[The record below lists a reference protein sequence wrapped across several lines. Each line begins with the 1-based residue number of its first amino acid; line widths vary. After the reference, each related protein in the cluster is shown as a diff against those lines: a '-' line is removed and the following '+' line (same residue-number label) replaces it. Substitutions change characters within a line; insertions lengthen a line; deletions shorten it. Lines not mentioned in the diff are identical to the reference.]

1 MKELEN
7 IDERKF
13 DNSDE
18 LWNFIV
24 SLLDIIDDKDESD
37 RNKIERLEIIS
48 KLLLDNQVDNIDLV
62 NIKNKSLTKQLPY
75 FKGIIPKNYLIPNNK
90 IIQKLSEIMEAREK
104 GRNLLVS
111 AKKSKKPII
120 AHCLIAYDQK
130 SVNLN
135 TKITEF
141 DLIVYNA
148 ITSIVE
154 AGGTDTL
161 MTPENIHRV
170 MTGEK
175 DSATPSRHQVEQVI
189 QSIDKMRFCR
199 AIIDCT
205 EEVVAYNKF
214 QNIAEYDSLQH
225 KKSTNGELRYLFDT
239 YLLASQW
246 CIAACGNDEVR
257 ALRLLSKPVLAEY
270 AKISGQILNI
280 PSYLLNTK
288 HIQANTQKNIILKD
302 YLLRRIEQMKGNN
315 NLEQKTISLLSYDR
329 GNEHH
334 KGLYEIITG
343 KAEND
348 MVETKRIRQA
358 SEKYLTYWKECK
370 YIKNFHFEKSG
381 RTFSTIN
388 ILL

>member
-1 MKELEN
+1 MKEFEN
-7 IDERKF
+7 DKN
-13 DNSDE
+13 NSDD

-24 SLLDIIDDKDESD
+24 SLLDIIDDKEQSD
-37 RNKIERLEIIS
+37 RNKIEKLEIIS
-48 KLLLDNQVDNIDLV
+48 KLLLDDKTENLDE
-62 NIKNKSLTKQLPY
+62 IKKQALAKKLPY

-90 IIQKLSEIMEAREK
+90 IIQKLSQIMEAREK

-111 AKKSKKPII
+111 TKKSKKPII
-120 AHCLIAYDQK
+120 AHCLIAFDQK

-135 TKITEF
+135 AKITEF

-148 ITSIVE
+148 IISIIE

-175 DSATPSRHQVEQVI
+175 DSATPSKHQVNEVI
-189 QSIDKMRFCR
+189 KSIDKMRFCR

-205 EEVVAYNKF
+205 EEVLAYNKS
-214 QNIAEYDSLQH
+214 QAIAEYDSLEF
-225 KKSTNGELRYLFDT
+225 KKRANGEFRYLFDT

-257 ALRLLSKPVLAEY
+257 VLKLLSKPVLAEY

-315 NLEQKTISLLSYDR
+315 SLEQKNISLISYKR
-329 GNEHH
+329 GNEFH
-334 KGLYEIITG
+334 KGLYEIVTG
-343 KAEND
+343 KCEIE
-348 MVETKRIRQA
+348 MVEAKRIRQA
-358 SEKYLTYWKECK
+358 ADKYLAYWKDCK
-370 YIKNFHFEKSG
+370 YIKDYAFEKTG
-381 RTFSTIN
+381 RSFSSIN

>member
-1 MKELEN
+1 MIITLKELEN

-120 AHCLIAYDQK
+120 AHCLISYDQK

-141 DLIVYNA
+141 Q
-148 ITSIVE
+148 S
-154 AGGTDTL
+154 
-161 MTPENIHRV
+161 
-170 MTGEK
+170 
-175 DSATPSRHQVEQVI
+175 
-189 QSIDKMRFCR
+189 SID
-199 AIIDCT
+199 
-205 EEVVAYNKF
+205 EVEVNLNTAEQNYNSQKKLLDNYLIEVQESSDVEYLDVLF
-214 QNIAEYDSLQH
+214 SSKNISEFLSSYFLIS
-225 KKSTNGELRYLFDT
+225 E
-239 YLLASQW
+239 LASYEMDLLDDMQAKKKD
-246 CIAACGNDEVR
+246 IELSKMKLEQDREQLATIKANQSKTATILENTKSVR
-257 ALRLLSKPVLAEY
+257 ERLL
-270 AKISGQILNI
+270 
-280 PSYLLNTK
+280 LL
-288 HIQANTQKNIILKD
+288 L
-302 YLLRRIEQMKGNN
+302 
-315 NLEQKTISLLSYDR
+315 
-329 GNEHH
+329 
-334 KGLYEIITG
+334 
-343 KAEND
+343 
-348 MVETKRIRQA
+348 
-358 SEKYLTYWKECK
+358 C
-370 YIKNFHFEKSG
+370 F
-381 RTFSTIN
+381 
-388 ILL
+388 